1 MSPQFWLAVLAYLV
15 PTFPLGYFWH
25 LKTFKRTYDGLEI
38 FRNDMIIPMGLGSML
53 LQAILFAWAF
63 PHLMPTGSGEWAR
76 GALGFFMFFGLLSW
90 SFMVLHRRT
99 CIFRCYRS
107 RDAQFQPCLP
117 FPRAHGPNSGV
128 IELPTVPSSHLSPSS
143 RHWPTPSDSR
153 QVPP

>member
-90 SFMVLHRRT
+90 SFMVLPVAAK
-99 CIFRCYRS
+99 YRMASVS
-107 RDAQFQPCLP
+107 RFFAVETAFVALQF
-117 FPRAHGPNSGV
+117 AV
-128 IELPTVPSSHLSPSS
+128 VSPLVA
-143 RHWPTPSDSR
+143 WAY
-153 QVPP
+153 QM